1 MRFFVKKPSMGIV
14 SIALS
19 SLTTLVPLFL
29 AYYSYTIRESGYVV
43 IFCLMT
49 LVGLWNLWKLG
60 IKDFLLTTVQFSEKG
75 IEFVSPE
82 LVIFLDWQSVKSV
95 AVCGYYAGLSRE
107 PWICISKE
115 ETISPFLNRMQT
127 NERYIL
133 IAYRKKIVKSIKMYW
148 AMDIEVAFPGV
159 SKEKVNG

>member
-1 MRFFVKKPSMGIV
+1 MRFFVKKPSMGIA
-14 SIALS
+14 SIALF
-19 SLTTLVPLFL
+19 SLGTLFILYF
-29 AYYSYTIRESGYVV
+29 AYNSYTRGELGSI
-43 IFCLMT
+43 IFFCLMA

-82 LVIFLDWQSVKSV
+82 LVVSLDWQSVKSI

-133 IAYRKKIVKSIKMYW
+133 IAYRKKISKSIKMYW
-148 AMDIEVAFPGV
+148 AKDIEVAFPGF
-159 SKEKVNG
+159 SKEKVYR